1 VARGQRGF
9 TTVQYVV
16 ATSFSFV
23 LFVLVANVLVDGY
36 ERAAFRDALDEGV
49 RAAVPTGSPAI
60 CEGRV
65 HTVTGSLAASAHIR
79 VDELE
84 CTRQGDAVVAVARVT
99 LRSWLPMLL
108 PDWTVHLR
116 ASARVQP

>member
-1 VARGQRGF
+1 MRRGQQGF

-36 ERAAFRDALDEGV
+36 ERAALRDALDDGV
-49 RAAVPTGSPAI
+49 RAAVPSGSPVV
-60 CEGRV
+60 CEGR
-65 HTVTGSLAASAHIR
+65 AR
-79 VDELE
+79 
-84 CTRQGDAVVAVARVT
+84 AVVASVAAGSHAQIEELQCTREGNAVVASARVT

-108 PDWTVHLR
+108 PDWTLRLR